1 MASDWNIKSRS
12 PQCTATGKAFSDEEE
27 FYTLLYTEKDGFRR
41 EDLCEEAWLQHQ
53 ADEGLFSFWKSTF
66 QLPPPADTPQEPMQ
80 KQTAETL
87 LRQLIDED
95 DATNANARYILAL
108 MLERKKILKPL
119 EAKESETGRLLIYEH
134 AKTGEIF
141 LIPDPM
147 LQLDQVEAVQEEVG
161 ALLGIPPRP
170 AAAESANPP
179 TPAEA
184 SASGDASLVS
194 E

>member
-1 MASDWNIKSRS
+1 MASDWNIKTRS
-12 PQCTATGKAFSDEEE
+12 PQCTATGKSFGDDEE
-27 FYTLLYTEKDGFRR
+27 FYTLLYSEKDGFRR

-66 QLPPPADTPQEPMQ
+66 QAPAPPDTQQDTLQ
-80 KQTAETL
+80 KQSAETL
-87 LRQLIDED
+87 LRKLIDED
-95 DATNANARYILAL
+95 DSGKANARYILAL

-119 EAKESETGRLLIYEH
+119 EAKDSETGRLLIYEH
-134 AKTGEIF
+134 SKTGEIF

-161 ALLGIPPRP
+161 ELLGIPPRP
-170 AAAESANPP
+170 AQTP

-184 SASGDASLVS
+184 TAPGDVALVS